1 MVRLLLGNFRAATI
15 LSNRISVF
23 SSMVIATLVVLV
35 ACLRSGITVNR
46 TVRIVN
52 VERQRLLS
60 GPIAHCLIYI
70 PLENRVKT
78 DNN

>member
-1 MVRLLLGNFRAATI
+1 
-15 LSNRISVF
+15 
-23 SSMVIATLVVLV
+23 MVIATLVVLV